1 MLRFSLLDLRFPL
14 RTTGNLISV
23 NLTFSLLLPR
33 DEVSVP
39 IVRRMCRGALEDLG
53 VAAECVHDVQLAV
66 TEACTNVLKH
76 ADGTGEDYEVNI
88 DIDDRECVIRVVD
101 SGGGFTYEE
110 FGREIA
116 HGSAES
122 GRGIH
127 LMRSL
132 VDSMTFE
139 SRPSRGTVVHL
150 HKTLDMTN
158 GSVLQRL
165 VKASTP
171 N

>member
-1 MLRFSLLDLRFPL
+1 M
-14 RTTGNLISV
+14 

-39 IVRRMCRGALEDLG
+39 VVRRICRCALEDLG

-66 TEACTNVLKH
+66 TEACTNVLRH
-76 ADGTGEDYEVNI
+76 ADGTGEDYEVTI
-88 DIDDRECVIRVVD
+88 DIDDRECVIKVVD

-110 FGREIA
+110 FGHEIA
-116 HGSAES
+116 HGTAES

-139 SRPSRGTVVHL
+139 ARPSRGTIVHL
-150 HKTLDMTN
+150 HKNLDFRN
-158 GSVLQRL
+158 GSILERL
-165 VKASTP
+165 AEASPT

>member
-1 MLRFSLLDLRFPL
+1 MNLSFSLQ
-14 RTTGNLISV
+14 
-23 NLTFSLLLPR
+23 LPR
-33 DEVSVP
+33 DAVSVP
-39 IVRRMCRGALEDLG
+39 VVRRVCGCVLQDLG
-53 VAAECVHDVQLAV
+53 VAPECVHDVQLAL
-66 TEACTNVLKH
+66 TEACTNVLRH
-76 ADGTGEDYEVNI
+76 ADGTGDDYGVAIEVT
-88 DIDDRECVIRVVD
+88 DDECIIRVVD
-101 SGGGFTYEE
+101 TGGGFTHEE

-116 HGSAES
+116 HGSSES

-150 HKTLDMTN
+150 HKSLDTTK
-158 GSVLQRL
+158 GSILQRL
-165 VKASTP
+165 AEASNP

>member
-1 MLRFSLLDLRFPL
+1 MNIFFSLQ
-14 RTTGNLISV
+14 
-23 NLTFSLLLPR
+23 LPR
-33 DEVSVP
+33 DAVSVP
-39 IVRRMCRGALEDLG
+39 AVRRVCRCALEDLG

-76 ADGTGEDYEVNI
+76 ADGTGEDYGVDIEVN
-88 DIDDRECVIRVVD
+88 DRECIIRVVD
-101 SGGGFTYEE
+101 SGGGFTHEE

-116 HGSAES
+116 HGSAEG

-139 SRPSRGTVVHL
+139 NRPSRGTVVHL
-150 HKTLDMTN
+150 HKSLEPAK
-158 GSVLQRL
+158 GSILHQL
-165 VKASTP
+165 AQASSP

>member
-1 MLRFSLLDLRFPL
+1 M
-14 RTTGNLISV
+14 
-23 NLTFSLLLPR
+23 NLTFSLQLPQ

-39 IVRRMCRGALEDLG
+39 VVRRICRCALQDLG

-66 TEACTNVLKH
+66 TEACSNVLRH
-76 ADGTGEDYEVNI
+76 ADGTGADYEVSV

-110 FGREIA
+110 FGHEIA
-116 HGSAES
+116 HGGAES

-139 SRPSRGTVVHL
+139 ARPSRGTIVHL
-150 HKTLDMTN
+150 HKTLDFAS
-158 GSVLQRL
+158 GSILQRL
-165 VKASTP
+165 AGASP
-171 N
+171 AN